1 LKTSASTGTHTADER
16 IDTFVS
22 ANFHVASLLVS
33 KANAQLALQLQS
45 TEERLPSNEYVDVL
59 PLLLYLCRVWFNIA
73 AATFG
78 ANCVIMAYLT
88 VWLPYVQRI
97 TLSWNVYCPRAIPTA
112 TAVGVVCALR

>member
-1 LKTSASTGTHTADER
+1 MLLSAQPKSPLLCGLSPL
-16 IDTFVS
+16 F
-22 ANFHVASLLVS
+22 ASLHAS
-33 KANAQLALQLQS
+33 KAYAPLSLQLQS
-45 TEERLPSNEYVDVL
+45 KVERLPSTEL
-59 PLLLYLCRVWFNIA
+59 FIESPCRIWFNIA

-112 TAVGVVCALR
+112 TAIGLVCALR